1 MTEQPVTERKD
12 KSRFG
17 LILHLH
23 PRKVKASTLRFRLT
37 FGLGGMAALLVV
49 IQVVTGLLLKFHY
62 EPSPENAY
70 NSILNLQESLLFGK
84 MLRNIHH
91 WSAIAFVWVAFLHMM
106 RTAFTGAYRPPRD
119 VTWITGIALLIL
131 VVLSNFTGYLLPWDQ
146 LSFWAVTVAT
156 SLLSYIPLAGEPI
169 RKALLGGAEVGQPTL
184 TNFFNLHTG
193 VIPLMIIALMA
204 WHFWRIRRAG
214 GVIVAEKDRE
224 SPMVDTRPH
233 LVNREFVVVV
243 TLLAAIFLISSL
255 LDAPL
260 RERANPAFS
269 PNPAKA
275 PWYFM
280 GLQELL
286 IHFHPL
292 FAVFILPVT
301 VLTAAVWMPYVKSDD
316 INGGIW
322 FISPAGISSAKTAAA
337 AGAIFTVIFIAISEL
352 LPDPEALLPGVPP
365 ILTTGLVPFLIMAS
379 TMWLF
384 LGSLKRRLSLTR
396 PELIQSVIVL
406 LVVSYAILTVTGIL
420 FRGEGMNMV
429 WPWNR

>member
-1 MTEQPVTERKD
+1 MTEQPATEKRD
-12 KSRFG
+12 RSRFG

-23 PRKVKASTLRFRLT
+23 PRKVKESTLRYTLT
-37 FGLGGMAALLVV
+37 FGLGGMAAILLV

-91 WSAIAFVWVAFLHMM
+91 WSAIAFVWIAFLHML
-106 RTAFTGAYRPPRD
+106 RTAFTNAYRPPRD
-119 VTWITGIALLIL
+119 VTWITGMGLLLL

-146 LSFWAVTVAT
+146 LSYWAVTVAT
-156 SLLSYIPLAGEPI
+156 SLLSYIPLVGEPI
-169 RKALLGGAEVGQPTL
+169 RKVLLGGAEVGQPTL

-193 VIPLMIIALMA
+193 VIPLTIIALMA

-214 GVIVAEKDRE
+214 GVIVADRDRE

-233 LVNREFVVVV
+233 LVNREFVVAM
-243 TLLAAIFLISSL
+243 TLLAAIFLISSF

-292 FAVFILPVT
+292 FTVFILPVT
-301 VLTAAVWMPYVKSDD
+301 VLTAAVWMPYVKISDRSH
-316 INGGIW
+316 GIW
-322 FISPAGISSAKTAAA
+322 FISQNGRKSAKTAAA
-337 AGAIFTVIFIAISEL
+337 AGAFFTVIFIAASEL
-352 LPDPEALLPGVPP
+352 LPDPEALIPRVPP
-365 ILTTGLVPFLIMAS
+365 LLTTGLIPFLILTS
-379 TMWLF
+379 TMWFF
-384 LGSLKRRLSLTR
+384 LKYLKRSRSLTR
-396 PELIQSVIVL
+396 PELIQAVIVL
-406 LVVSYAILTVTGIL
+406 MVVSYAVLTVTGIF
-420 FRGEGMNMV
+420 FRGEGMNLV

>member
-1 MTEQPVTERKD
+1 MTEHSAIHKKE

-23 PRKVKASTLRFRLT
+23 PRKVKESTLRFTLT

-91 WSAIAFVWVAFLHMM
+91 WSAIAFVWVVFLHML

-119 VTWITGIALLIL
+119 VTWITGLALLIL

-146 LSFWAVTVAT
+146 LSYWAVTVAT

-169 RKALLGGAEVGQPTL
+169 RRALLGGAEVGQPTL

-193 VIPLMIIALMA
+193 VIPLIMIALMA

-214 GVIVAEKDRE
+214 GVIVADKDRE
-224 SPMVDTRPH
+224 SPMVDTKPH
-233 LVNREFVVVV
+233 LLKREFVVAV
-243 TLLAAIFLISSL
+243 TLLATIFIISSL

-301 VLTAAVWMPYVKSDD
+301 VLGAAVWMPYVKSTDT
-316 INGGIW
+316 NHGKW
-322 FISPAGISSAKTAAA
+322 FLTASGISSAKQAAA
-337 AGAIFTVIFIAISEL
+337 AGLIMTIIFITLSEV
-352 LPDPEALLPGVPP
+352 LPDPEALLPVVPP
-365 ILTTGLVPFLIMAS
+365 LLTTGFIPFLVVAG

-384 LGSLKRRLSLTR
+384 MKYLRRRFLMSR
-396 PELIQSVIVL
+396 SELIQSVIV
-406 LVVSYAILTVTGIL
+406 VMVSSYAVLTITGIF
-420 FRGEGMNMV
+420 FRGEGMNLV
-429 WPWNR
+429 WPWNL